1 MDTPDIWKETDLMLG
16 QISLSFFLPS
26 VFWTNTFLSSK
37 AYVKTMI
44 DASAVMD
51 GVLERIKG
59 KSFRSLFLKYS
70 FREVIKKNREI
81 L

>member
-1 MDTPDIWKETDLMLG
+1 
-16 QISLSFFLPS
+16 
-26 VFWTNTFLSSK
+26 
-37 AYVKTMI
+37 MI